1 MSHPQLISR
10 NDRNL
15 SFLSVKKTKI
25 ITSRTRFSLQ
35 MPAGLLDCPLFRP
48 ATWSIL
54 DENYSYR
61 LWEETR
67 GNSNVLLFFFFFPPE
82 FSEWQT
88 SRSGYCL
95 LLPFWSSWSN
105 YQDTILTRK
114 SHVLLSKPI
123 SRKRPP
129 AECQLHLLP
138 LRWPRFLTYRIL
150 HRRSAPW
157 LWWGCWASWCFA
169 FFVAHRCGQRLVT

>member
-1 MSHPQLISR
+1 MTETCLSSVWKRQKSSSHPVQ
-10 NDRNL
+10 D
-15 SFLSVKKTKI
+15 SVYKCLLAFWTVHSLDQQRGAYWMKTTPTGSGRRQGVI
-25 ITSRTRFSLQ
+25 AMF
-35 MPAGLLDCPLFRP
+35 CF
-48 ATWSIL
+48 
-54 DENYSYR
+54 
-61 LWEETR
+61 
-67 GNSNVLLFFFFFPPE
+67 VFFFSPE

-105 YQDTILTRK
+105 YQDTILTHK